1 MSPIDQPRKS
11 SGPLKLA
18 FTLLFVT
25 PSALALF
32 ASRSLVHHSFPS
44 ASALWLFYEISFYV
58 GIVGIILGIALIIG
72 GIVGRNI
79 SPVFLWLMAV
89 AICCAIFF
97 EWYATRIFRNPWTS

>member
-1 MSPIDQPRKS
+1 MLPIDQPRKS

-32 ASRSLVHHSFPS
+32 ASHSLVHHSFPS

-72 GIVGRNI
+72 GIVGRSI
-79 SPVFLWLMAV
+79 PPAFLWLMAIAV
-89 AICCAIFF
+89 SFAIFF